1 MGGMDGMDEMDGV
14 DIMGG
19 TDGMN
24 EADGTY
30 GTVKGRTGKRDGTDE
45 NN

>member
-1 MGGMDGMDEMDGV
+1 MGGMDGV
-14 DIMGG
+14 DITGG

-24 EADGTY
+24 GADGTDV
-30 GTVKGRTGKRDGTDE
+30 TVKGGTGKRGGTDE